1 MRCTLVTGADMSAD
15 EGRGCGCVSEWAGR
29 GIGRGSARR
38 FIHVNSIFN
47 KTIHHALSNRPKILS
62 PAVNAS
68 RSLRSRAKLSGVRL
82 AAFLLCSRKSDE
94 S

>member
-29 GIGRGSARR
+29 GIGRGSARW
-38 FIHVNSIFN
+38 FIHVNSIN

-82 AAFLLCSRKSDE
+82 AALLLCSRKSDE